1 MVTVG
6 AGSSAPVTMAVGAP
20 RLLPF
25 SSLGDM
31 LFALVR

>member
-6 AGSSAPVTMAVGAP
+6 AGSSAPVTMAVGAS
-20 RLLPF
+20 RLLLF

-31 LFALVR
+31 LFPLIR